1 MSEQVARARYDY
13 GAFDDAA
20 LAAAITR
27 RDVGAF
33 RHLMTRCNQR
43 LFRVAR
49 GMVPSDHEAEDVV
62 QQAYVSAY
70 EKLGTFRG
78 ESALLTW
85 LTRIVINEAKQRMRD
100 RKDTV
105 DVESLEREPL
115 GERQVIPFPG
125 RSAGEDP
132 AAGAA
137 RAELRRLLEQA
148 IGELPAAFRVVYLL
162 REIEE
167 CTVEETAE
175 QLGIRPETVKTR
187 LFRARRMLREGLED
201 RVASSLKEAFQFL
214 GPRCARITERVI
226 AQLGLSEPSDA
237 A

>member
-1 MSEQVARARYDY
+1 MSEQVARARHDY

-49 GMVPSDHEAEDVV
+49 GMLPNDHEAEDAV
-62 QQAYVSAY
+62 QQAWVSAY
-70 EKLGTFRG
+70 EKLGMFRG

-105 DVESLEREPL
+105 DVEALEREPL
-115 GERQVIPFPG
+115 GAGQVIPFPG

-137 RAELRRLLEQA
+137 RAELRRLLERA
-148 IGELPAAFRVVYLL
+148 IGELPPAFRVVYLL

-187 LFRARRMLREGLED
+187 LFRARRMLREGLEG
-201 RVASSLKEAFQFL
+201 RVASSLKDAFQFL
-214 GPRCARITERVI
+214 GPRCARITERVL